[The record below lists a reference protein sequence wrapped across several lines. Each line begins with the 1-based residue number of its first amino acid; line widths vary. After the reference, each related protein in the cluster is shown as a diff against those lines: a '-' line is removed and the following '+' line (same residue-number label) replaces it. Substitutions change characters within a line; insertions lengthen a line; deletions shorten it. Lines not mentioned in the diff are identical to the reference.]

1 MLFGI
6 DQITSVWD
14 FTVDNACF
22 ELVCTVCGLCSA
34 ELWSCMRPAEVTWML
49 RARDSMAQR
58 QPRSDPRWFTSGSQ
72 HSFVL
77 RPGVGRIIDH

>member
-34 ELWSCMRPAEVTWML
+34 DLWSCMRPAEVTWML
-49 RARDSMAQR
+49 RARDSMAQGNPEVTQGGSR
-58 QPRSDPRWFTSGSQ
+58 QG
-72 HSFVL
+72 HSAPL
-77 RPGVGRIIDH
+77 S